1 MSLDDIVLPPDV
13 LAARSALWLPVRDA
27 GIVIGRFKP
36 PAGRQQRGFTE
47 NVLLGTAMCTL
58 DAVYP
63 LGRPHELHVSVTLVD
78 TAVRPPRADG
88 LGLGYLRYE
97 GGVWLLHLE
106 RSESMFLWNAVYAKL
121 TGGIL
126 AQESMAEVRMP
137 DVLVVA
143 SHIGRFLADGAA

>member
-1 MSLDDIVLPPDV
+1 MHIDDIVIPQDV
-13 LAARSALWLPVRDA
+13 LAVRSALWLTVREA
-27 GIVIGRFKP
+27 GVAIGRFKP

-63 LGRPHELHVSVTLVD
+63 LGRPHELRFSVTLVD
-78 TAVRPPRADG
+78 TAAGPPRADG
-88 LGLGYLRYE
+88 LGLAHLCCE
-97 GGVWLLHLE
+97 QEVWRLHLE
-106 RSESMFLWNAVYAKL
+106 RSETLFRWNAAYQKL

-126 AQESMAEVRMP
+126 AQQSMAEVRVP
-137 DVLVVA
+137 DALVVA